1 MPCEDAGQEE
11 ESMGSEATECI
22 WAAEQWEASAKSA
35 EDMAAWDRDHGI
47 DLSAPGCSVGDRQA
61 ETYRRCART
70 LRMEAETG
78 LEHCMCHERPRRN
91 CPNGGMG
98 GRT

>member
-1 MPCEDAGQEE
+1 MDEKELCI
-11 ESMGSEATECI
+11 EA
-22 WAAEQWEASAKSA
+22 AVQWEASAKSA
-35 EDMAAWDRDHGI
+35 EDMAAWNREHGL

-70 LRMEAETG
+70 LYQEAVTG
-78 LEHCMCHERPRRN
+78 EPHCMCHERPSRD

-98 GRT
+98 VKT

>member
-1 MPCEDAGQEE
+1 MGITRGQR
-11 ESMGSEATECI
+11 SLCLR
-22 WAAEQWEASAKSA
+22 AADQWEASAKSA

-47 DLSAPGCSVGDRQA
+47 DLSAPGQSVGDRQA
-61 ETYRRCART
+61 EAYRRCART

-78 LEHCMCHERPRRN
+78 LEHCMCHERPCRD

-98 GRT
+98 VE